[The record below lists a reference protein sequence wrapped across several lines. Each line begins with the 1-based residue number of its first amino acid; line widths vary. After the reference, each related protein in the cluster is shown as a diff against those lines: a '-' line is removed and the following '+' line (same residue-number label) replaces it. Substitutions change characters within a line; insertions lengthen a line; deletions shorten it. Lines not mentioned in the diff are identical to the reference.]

1 MGSFSLWHW
10 LIVIAI
16 IMLLFYGRRRARPAT
31 TWGGL
36 DANLGSFRA
45 ASAERPSHGMFEGAA
60 LPIILIALADVA
72 MLLVA
77 GHLMSPMLIRSLAT
91 GAAAGCLL
99 AIAQAC
105 VVISGA
111 VDLSLGGAMV
121 LSGTVMV
128 LASMSGISGSI
139 SLIAG
144 LGAGVGCG
152 IFNAVLLEWTRLPS
166 FAVTLA
172 TGQIMIGIVFGM
184 TGSTSFLRL
193 ETYDSEFNLLRL
205 FGGGTTLGGPLLAM
219 GAALGLGWLLSRSD
233 WGRSVFSVGEDAE
246 GARLAGV
253 QVARVRLT
261 VFALAGFIAAL
272 AAWVFVGRVGGIAP
286 MMGTNSS
293 LESLAAVVAGGVLI
307 RGGVGSVVG
316 AALGAVAMKILT
328 TTFAIAGVEGFWATA
343 VAPVILLTAAIWT
356 RRSSEKAE

>member
-1 MGSFSLWHW
+1 MSSFTLWHW

-16 IMLLFYGRRRARPAT
+16 IVLFFYGRRRARPAT
-31 TWGGL
+31 AWGGL

-60 LPIILIALADVA
+60 LPIILIALAAVA

-77 GHLMSPMLIRSLAT
+77 GHQMSPMLIRSLAM
-91 GAAAGCLL
+91 GAAVGCLL

-111 VDLSLGGAMV
+111 VDLSLGGTMV
-121 LSGTVMV
+121 MSGTVMV
-128 LASMSGISGSI
+128 LASTSGFPDSVA
-139 SLIAG
+139 LLAG
-144 LGAGVGCG
+144 LGTGVGCG
-152 IFNAVLLEWTRLPS
+152 ILNAVLLEWTRMPS

-184 TGSTSFLRL
+184 TGSMSFLGI
-193 ETYDSEFNLLRL
+193 ETYDFEFNLLML
-205 FGGGTTLGGPLLAM
+205 FGSGAKLGGPLLAM
-219 GAALGLGWLLSRSD
+219 GTALGLGWLLSRSD

-253 QVARVRLT
+253 QIARVRFT

-272 AAWVFVGRVGGIAP
+272 AAWVFVGRLGGIAP
-286 MMGTNSS
+286 MMSTNSS
-293 LESLAAVVAGGVLI
+293 LESLAAVVVGGVLI
-307 RGGVGSVVG
+307 RGGFGSVVG
-316 AALGAVAMKILT
+316 AALGAVAIRIVT
-328 TTFAIAGVEGFWATA
+328 TTFAIAGVEAFWATA
-343 VAPVILLTAAIWT
+343 GVPVILLAAAIWT
-356 RRSSEKAE
+356 RGSSKKAE